1 MKFFFTL
8 EVVFQRILMPKQFC
22 GNAQYTILSTGRV
35 LTDALIGLGLSG
47 LFLMF
52 IYSSVVWPLIR
63 PRIKKRPK
71 RSNSEQIYFCRA
83 FFDAKGKF
91 NSFYKINIEHICLGF
106 ADLTEIFLTKL
117 DKPPKEQS
125 PKKQSPKKISKNNLL
140 EAISQSSD
148 SDDDSSDD
156 QFS

>member
-1 MKFFFTL
+1 M
-8 EVVFQRILMPKQFC
+8 
-22 GNAQYTILSTGRV
+22 
-35 LTDALIGLGLSG
+35 
-47 LFLMF
+47 
-52 IYSSVVWPLIR
+52 
-63 PRIKKRPK
+63 RPK
-71 RSNSEQIYFCRA
+71 RSKYERVYFCRA

>member
-1 MKFFFTL
+1 MKFFFIL
-8 EVVFQRILMPKQFC
+8 EVVFQRILTPKQFC

>member
-1 MKFFFTL
+1 M
-8 EVVFQRILMPKQFC
+8 
-22 GNAQYTILSTGRV
+22 S
-35 LTDALIGLGLSG
+35 LSG
-47 LFLMF
+47 LFL
-52 IYSSVVWPLIR
+52 INSSVVRPLIR

-91 NSFYKINIEHICLGF
+91 NSFYRMHIQHICLGF